1 MFRRCVERSIDRTNL
16 FLDGFM
22 DHDKENLRLRV
33 NRAYKEILAEDPK
46 VQVSNL
52 AGIKVKEFG
61 VNLFDAC
68 VHYCG
73 VDQVCVT

>member
-1 MFRRCVERSIDRTNL
+1 MFHQCVEEVVARTYI
-16 FLDGFM
+16 FLGGFM

-33 NRAYKEILAEDPK
+33 NYTYKDLCEKDPK
-46 VQVSNL
+46 AQVSNL

-68 VHYCG
+68 VHYSA
-73 VDQVCVT
+73 VDHICVT